1 MPKLFQNKS
10 LYQTFFPLLIVISLQ
25 QLAAL
30 MVNMVDN
37 IMLGTYTEL
46 ALSGATLVN
55 QIQFMLQSVVAG
67 IGTGV
72 AVLGAQYWGK
82 GKVDPIRRI
91 TSVGLKFGVVIG
103 MIFFLLTLLI
113 PSRVLSLFTSDQAVV
128 TEGLKYLRIMCWTYI
143 IYAISNTLMY
153 SLQSVETAFVGT
165 VMSISTILINMCLN
179 YCLIF
184 GHFGLPELG
193 IVGAAIATL
202 TSRVVEL
209 VIILVYLFFIDRK
222 LTMKPRHLLNMDFE
236 FLGDYVKVSLPVVV
250 TGGLWGVAQAAQT
263 SILGHI
269 SAETIAAN
277 SIATVVYQLFIVV
290 GMSASS
296 ASSVTIGKTIGEGSI
311 HLVKPYARS
320 LQCIYILL
328 GIVSTV
334 LILAC
339 KDWIISLYS
348 VSEETAQ
355 LASEFLTVLGVT
367 SICSCYQY
375 PVEAGI
381 IGGGGNTRYAAVM
394 DTCFIWLFC
403 IPMSYFSAFVWGL
416 PPVVTFAFLKAD
428 QVIKCIPNAIY
439 CNRFTW
445 IRQLTRNDAEA

>member
-25 QLAAL
+25 
-30 MVNMVDN
+30 
-37 IMLGTYTEL
+37 EL

-113 PSRVLSLFTSDQAVV
+113 PSRVLSMFTSDQAVV
-128 TEGLKYLRIMCWTYI
+128 AEGLKYLRIMCWTYI

-222 LTMKPRHLLNMDFE
+222 LTMKPRHLLNMDFG

-296 ASSVTIGKTIGEGSI
+296 ASSVTIGKTIGEGNI

-403 IPMSYFSAFVWGL
+403 IPMSYLSAFVWGL

>member
-1 MPKLFQNKS
+1 MRLFQNKN
-10 LYQTFFPLLIVISLQ
+10 LYRTFFPLLIVISLQ

-30 MVNMVDN
+30 MVNMMDN

-55 QIQFMLQSVVAG
+55 QIQFMLQSFVVG

-82 GKVDPIRRI
+82 GQVSPIRRI
-91 TSVGLKFGVVIG
+91 TSVGLKFGSLIG
-103 MIFFLLTLLI
+103 LIFFLLTLLI
-113 PSRVLSLFTSDQAVV
+113 PRSILGLFTSDQTVV
-128 TEGLKYLRIMCWTYI
+128 AEGLKYLKIMCWTYI
-143 IYAISNTLMY
+143 IYAVSNTLMY

-209 VIILVYLFFIDRK
+209 IIILVYLFFIDKK
-222 LTMKPRHLLNMDFE
+222 LKMRPRHLLNLDFGY
-236 FLGDYVKVSLPVVV
+236 LGDYVKVSLPVVI

-296 ASSVTIGKTIGEGSI
+296 ASSVTIGKTIGEGNI

-328 GIVSTV
+328 GIVSTA
-334 LILAC
+334 LILLC

-355 LASEFLTVLGVT
+355 LASQFLTVLGVT

-381 IGGGGNTRYAAVM
+381 ISGGGNTKYAAVM

-403 IPMSYFSAFVWGL
+403 IPMSYLSAFVWKL
-416 PPVVTFAFLKAD
+416 APVVTFAFLKAD

-445 IRQLTRNDAEA
+445 IRQLTREENKE